1 MKTSLIFTLI
11 VFTSVWNKSSAQN
24 NEKNELCKLVVYEKF
39 LNDTS
44 AVSATEFESTK
55 INTQKT
61 AINNVFLSDNEITK
75 LVEGITEFENFNEVI
90 LLSSKNKK
98 IENKTELENCYYH
111 SDTMVI
117 ENPKTKVKSMQVF
130 RVNYLNSHSI
140 IKVKFYES
148 WAFDTVNL
156 KMNKEILAYS
166 ILLYKFMNGTKWVDE
181 LLLTV
186 VSNKNALDYLNSKE
200 YLK

>member
-11 VFTSVWNKSSAQN
+11 FFTSGWSKSSAQN
-24 NEKNELCKLVVYEKF
+24 IDKNELCKLVVYEKL

-44 AVSATEFESTK
+44 VVSAAEFESTK

-61 AINNVFLSDNEITK
+61 PLKNVFLSDNEITK
-75 LVEGITEFENFNEVI
+75 LVEGITEFENFKEVI

-98 IENKTELENCYYH
+98 IENKMEFENCYLH
-111 SDTMVI
+111 KDTMQI
-117 ENPKTKVKSMQVF
+117 ENPKTKVKSTKVF
-130 RVNYLNSHSI
+130 QVNYLSSNSI
-140 IKVKFYES
+140 IKVKFYEK
-148 WAFDTVNL
+148 WTFDALNL

-166 ILLYKFMNGTKWVDE
+166 MVLCKFMNGTKWVDE
-181 LLLTV
+181 LLFTV
-186 VSNKNALDYLNSKE
+186 VSNKNAFDYLISNE